1 MFKRFLLTLILV
13 ITIIAITLILP
24 TSFTNKEPVTS
35 EQTKTSIQNSLYS
48 VKALNGKIAVFAD
61 GEDTPLYVL
70 PSPLIDDLP
79 PYDRELL
86 TNGITVSSNTEL
98 LQVLED
104 YDN

>member
-1 MFKRFLLTLILV
+1 MIKRFILTLLLV
-13 ITIIAITLILP
+13 ITIIAITLLP
-24 TSFTNKEPVTS
+24 SRSFSDKEPTVS
-35 EQTKTSIQNSLYS
+35 EQTKTSDQESLYS
-48 VKALNGKIAVFAD
+48 IKELNGKIAVFAD
-61 GEDTPLYVL
+61 GKDTPLYVL

-86 TNGITVSSNTEL
+86 TQGITVKSNAEL